1 MKKFIV
7 TMFAVMLGFPSVN
20 AQTGNSMYDENY
32 FVQIF
37 KEKDKIKPSYVG
49 IFHKDKA
56 GALRQLMVEQA
67 KEWGMVIPGSE
78 SEMRAVAEDHIPKYD
93 EVDVSDAALQKKV
106 EEIEKQRKDALKQ
119 IDAIPNGYADKAQLK
134 KEINKNFDQ
143 MLAQLPGTYQDMQ
156 KKKDEDIRQNQERKV
171 TLDDMEVSVETLQGY
186 VGYMDDF
193 ASRLTPEQKAAFKEK
208 VRQLA
213 VGKKLWKDARGFRYG
228 RAAVFSD
235 SGWGFIDTDGREVIP
250 CKYAQVY
257 NFRNQNHTLSEAMTG
272 NKDKDSR
279 MWTTVIVAVKGEGY
293 NAGMVDAN
301 GREVIPTKFI
311 PHSSGY
317 DQIVFLQT
325 PWGEYARVQERA
337 SKKHGIIDRSGNY
350 TLPPTY
356 TDIILWN
363 EERRCFNVYDAA
375 AKRSTYFDYQGNI
388 IEIKD
393 YN

>member
-7 TMFAVMLGFPSVN
+7 AMFAVMLGFPSVN

-37 KEKDKIKPSYVG
+37 KEKDKITPSYVG

-56 GALRQLMVEQA
+56 AALRQLMVEEA
-67 KEWGMVIPGSE
+67 KKWGMVIPGSE
-78 SEMRAVAEDHIPKYD
+78 SEMKAVAEEHTPKYD
-93 EVDVSDAALQKKV
+93 GVDVSDAALQKKV
-106 EEIEKQRKDALKQ
+106 AEIEKQRKDALKQ
-119 IDAIPNGYADKAQLK
+119 IDAIPNGYADKDQLK

-143 MLAQLPGTYQDMQ
+143 MLAQLPGMYQDAQ
-156 KKKDEDIRQNQERKV
+156 KKKEEDIRRNQERKV
-171 TLDDMEVSVETLQGY
+171 VIDDMEVSVEMLQGY
-186 VGYMDDF
+186 VGYLDDF
-193 ASRLTPEQKAAFKEK
+193 ASRLTPEQKAALKEK
-208 VRQLA
+208 IRQLA
-213 VGKKLWKDARGFRYG
+213 VGKKLWKEARGFRYG
-228 RAAVFSD
+228 RAAVFGD

-250 CKYAQVY
+250 CKYAKVY
-257 NFRNQNHTLSEAMTG
+257 NFRNQDHTLSEAMSG

-279 MWTTVIVAVKGEGY
+279 MWTTVILAVKGVGY

-301 GREVIPTKFI
+301 GREVIPAKFA
-311 PHSSGY
+311 SREGE
-317 DQIVFLQT
+317 QIVFLHT
-325 PWGEYARVQERA
+325 PWGEYASVRDRA
-337 SKKHGIIDRSGNY
+337 SKKYGIIDRSGNY

-356 TDIILWN
+356 NDVILWN
-363 EERRCFNVYDAA
+363 EERRCFYVYDGV